1 MNHPPRSTPADIT
14 MGCPAGVGPEIIVK
28 AFAKN
33 PKWGRERR
41 CVVLGS
47 RKRLEETA
55 SLLGIDACFHEWD
68 PVASGSREHKC
79 DHRTV
84 IPVLDIRTPGDS
96 TFEWGRANGETGL
109 ASMKYLTRA
118 IDLALKKRIHAIVT
132 APLSKHGLKMAG
144 IDFPGHTEILAER
157 TGTGHYAMMLAG
169 SQLRVVLATIHC
181 PLKEVSSRLSVL
193 SVLDTIKITHDSL
206 EKRFRISKPDIL
218 VAGLNPHAG
227 EEGMFG
233 TEEKTIIKPA
243 VKMALEQGM
252 NVSGPWPPDTLFY
265 KAVNS
270 GADAVVCMYH
280 DQGLIPFKLLHF
292 RDGVNITLGLPIIR
306 TSVDHGT
313 AYDIAGKGIAG
324 TESLEEAVRMAHSM
338 EV

>member
-1 MNHPPRSTPADIT
+1 MDYLKRSTPVGIT
-14 MGCPAGVGPEIIVK
+14 MGCPAGVGPEIILK
-28 AFAKN
+28 AFSRNKD
-33 PKWGRERR
+33 WGKEKK

-47 RKRLEETA
+47 RRRLEQAA
-55 SLLGIDACFHEWD
+55 SLLGIDACFQEWD
-68 PVASGSREHKC
+68 PAGISHQDGAC
-79 DHRTV
+79 DHRTI
-84 IPVLDIRTPGDS
+84 IPTVDIRTVGEEHF
-96 TFEWGRANGETGL
+96 TWGSANGETGR
-109 ASMKYLTRA
+109 ASMEYLSQA
-118 IDLALKKRIHAIVT
+118 IDLALKHRIHGIVT

-144 IDFPGHTEILAER
+144 MDFPGHTEILAER
-157 TGTGHYAMMLAG
+157 TGAANYAMMLAG
-169 SQLRVVLATIHC
+169 KMLRVVLVTIHC
-181 PLKEVSSRLSVL
+181 PLEKVPSMLSVSSVM
-193 SVLDTIKITHDSL
+193 DTIKITRDSL
-206 EKRFRISKPDIL
+206 EKRFRISGPEIM

-233 TEEKTIIKPA
+233 NEEKTVIEPA
-243 VKMALEQGM
+243 VKKAMEQGI

-313 AYDIAGKGIAG
+313 AYDIAGKGTAEP
-324 TESLEEAVRMAHSM
+324 ESLEEAVRMALSM